1 MGAVRC
7 CWKPWWTR
15 LVFAGPAI
23 APPTGSTSGGP
34 PGAVAW
40 IATTKLIAKRSK
52 TSTSIRWSA
61 MSGSSYVEI
70 RSGKQ
75 IRIGEFARH
84 DSGDVG
90 KLVNQVDFDRWRREI
105 VLPVMN

>member
-23 APPTGSTSGGP
+23 APPTGSQSGGP

-52 TSTSIRWSA
+52 TSTSIRWPA

-75 IRIGEFARH
+75 IQQAL
-84 DSGDVG
+84 VG
-90 KLVNQVDFDRWRREI
+90 KMVSRIEEEEGVKRSWESKIDPGES
-105 VLPVMN
+105 PH